1 MTNSQKKKNIIVS
14 LLSAILI
21 VIISKLNINWYF
33 KTIMFPFLV
42 ITLSSSILVAKNKNL
57 NKKAYLLLIPIIL
70 ILICNIFLSLLNGQL
85 DSNNKII
92 NVFILPILIS
102 IYLFMLIDKNYKLT
116 LQNIPLVFNLFPKNL
131 GSNLKYIKLDNSNK
145 KNEKIINSIIGIFIG
160 IILSSVILALL
171 SSADDYF
178 GKFLYN
184 VKLFTSSILDIG
196 TITWIIIFFVILFSI
211 GINILN
217 FKKIDNKKNNKI
229 EPNSTMITSM
239 LATINLVFIL
249 FLISEISKLCGNFLK
264 IPSGYIYS
272 SYARE
277 GFFQLL
283 FVTIINF
290 SIILFLL
297 YKTDLIN
304 NNKIIKGLTLSLIIF
319 SILLIFN
326 SYYRMFLYIEKFGF
340 TNLRLQVILFLLMEL
355 LSLLVILKKI
365 LFKLKNDF
373 VIFFII
379 IITTYIVNLYI
390 CNNWFIRL
398 FQ

>member
-116 LQNIPLVFNLFPKNL
+116 LQNISLVFNLFPKNL

-184 VKLFTSSILDIG
+184 VKSFTSSILDIG
-196 TITWIIIFFVILFSI
+196 TITRIIIFFVIFFSI

-217 FKKIDNKKNNKI
+217 FKKIENKKNNKI

-297 YKTDLIN
+297 YKTNLIN

>member
-42 ITLSSSILVAKNKNL
+42 ITLSNSILVAKNKNL

-184 VKLFTSSILDIG
+184 VKSFTSSILDIG
-196 TITWIIIFFVILFSI
+196 TITWIIIFFAILFSI

-217 FKKIDNKKNNKI
+217 FKQTDNKKNNKI

>member
-102 IYLFMLIDKNYKLT
+102 IYLFMLIDKNYELT
-116 LQNIPLVFNLFPKNL
+116 PQNIPLVFNLFPKNL
-131 GSNLKYIKLDNSNK
+131 GSNLKYIKLDNSKK
-145 KNEKIINSIIGIFIG
+145 KNEKIINSIMGIFIG

-184 VKLFTSSILDIG
+184 VKSFTSSILDIG
-196 TITWIIIFFVILFSI
+196 TIAWIIIFFVIFFSI

-217 FKKIDNKKNNKI
+217 FKKVENKKNNKI

-297 YKTDLIN
+297 YKTNLIN

-390 CNNWFIRL
+390 CNNWFIGL

>member
-1 MTNSQKKKNIIVS
+1 MV
-14 LLSAILI
+14 
-21 VIISKLNINWYF
+21 
-33 KTIMFPFLV
+33 
-42 ITLSSSILVAKNKNL
+42 
-57 NKKAYLLLIPIIL
+57 
-70 ILICNIFLSLLNGQL
+70 
-85 DSNNKII
+85 
-92 NVFILPILIS
+92 
-102 IYLFMLIDKNYKLT
+102 
-116 LQNIPLVFNLFPKNL
+116 
-131 GSNLKYIKLDNSNK
+131 
-145 KNEKIINSIIGIFIG
+145 
-160 IILSSVILALL
+160 
-171 SSADDYF
+171 
-178 GKFLYN
+178 
-184 VKLFTSSILDIG
+184 
-196 TITWIIIFFVILFSI
+196 IIFFVILFSI

-217 FKKIDNKKNNKI
+217 FKQTDNKKNNKI

-326 SYYRMFLYIEKFGF
+326 SYYRMFLYIEKVWFHQF
-340 TNLRLQVILFLLMEL
+340 KTSSNSIL
-355 LSLLVILKKI
+355 I
-365 LFKLKNDF
+365 NG
-373 VIFFII
+373 II
-379 IITTYIVNLYI
+379 IIT
-390 CNNWFIRL
+390 CNFKENII
-398 FQ
+398 QIKK

>member
-131 GSNLKYIKLDNSNK
+131 GSNLKYIKLNNSNK

-184 VKLFTSSILDIG
+184 VKSFTSSILDIS

-217 FKKIDNKKNNKI
+217 FKQTDNKKNNKI

-264 IPSGYIYS
+264 IPNGYIYS

>member
-42 ITLSSSILVAKNKNL
+42 ITLSSSILVSKNKTL

-102 IYLFMLIDKNYKLT
+102 IYLFMLIDKNYELT
-116 LQNIPLVFNLFPKNL
+116 PQNIPLVFNLFPKNL
-131 GSNLKYIKLDNSNK
+131 GSNLKYIKLDNSKK
-145 KNEKIINSIIGIFIG
+145 KNEKIINSIMGIFIG

-184 VKLFTSSILDIG
+184 VKSFTSSILDIG
-196 TITWIIIFFVILFSI
+196 TITWIIIFFVIFFSI

-229 EPNSTMITSM
+229 EPNNTMITSM

-326 SYYRMFLYIEKFGF
+326 SYYRMFLYIEKFCF

-390 CNNWFIRL
+390 CNNWFIGL

>member
-131 GSNLKYIKLDNSNK
+131 GSNLKYIKLDNSKK

-184 VKLFTSSILDIG
+184 VKSFTSSILDIG

-217 FKKIDNKKNNKI
+217 FKKIGNKKNNKI

>member
-131 GSNLKYIKLDNSNK
+131 GSNLKYIKLDNSKK

-184 VKLFTSSILDIG
+184 VKSFTSSILDIG
-196 TITWIIIFFVILFSI
+196 TITRIIIFFVIFFSI

-217 FKKIDNKKNNKI
+217 FKKIGNKKNNKI

>member
-42 ITLSSSILVAKNKNL
+42 ITLSNSILVAKNKNL

-184 VKLFTSSILDIG
+184 VKSFTSSILDIG

-217 FKKIDNKKNNKI
+217 FKQTDNKKNNKI

-297 YKTDLIN
+297 YKTNLIN

>member
-184 VKLFTSSILDIG
+184 VKSFTSSILDIG

-217 FKKIDNKKNNKI
+217 FKQTDNKKNNKI

>member
-85 DSNNKII
+85 DNNNKII

-184 VKLFTSSILDIG
+184 VKSFTSSILDIG

-217 FKKIDNKKNNKI
+217 FKQTDNKKNNKI

-297 YKTDLIN
+297 YKTNLIN

>member
-1 MTNSQKKKNIIVS
+1 MTNLQKKKNIIVS

-131 GSNLKYIKLDNSNK
+131 GSNLKYIKLDNSKK

-184 VKLFTSSILDIG
+184 VKSFTSSILDIG

-217 FKKIDNKKNNKI
+217 FKQTDNKKNNKI
-229 EPNSTMITSM
+229 EPNNTMITSM

-390 CNNWFIRL
+390 CNNWFIGL

>member
-42 ITLSSSILVAKNKNL
+42 ITLSNSILVAKNKNL

-131 GSNLKYIKLDNSNK
+131 GSNLKYIKLDNSKK

-184 VKLFTSSILDIG
+184 VKLFTSSILDIS

-217 FKKIDNKKNNKI
+217 FKQTDNKKNNKI

>member
-42 ITLSSSILVAKNKNL
+42 ITLSNSILVAKNKNL

-131 GSNLKYIKLDNSNK
+131 GSNLKYIKLDNSKK

-217 FKKIDNKKNNKI
+217 FKQTDNKKNNKI

-340 TNLRLQVILFLLMEL
+340 TNLRLQVILFLLIEL

>member
-1 MTNSQKKKNIIVS
+1 
-14 LLSAILI
+14 
-21 VIISKLNINWYF
+21 
-33 KTIMFPFLV
+33 
-42 ITLSSSILVAKNKNL
+42 
-57 NKKAYLLLIPIIL
+57 
-70 ILICNIFLSLLNGQL
+70 
-85 DSNNKII
+85 
-92 NVFILPILIS
+92 
-102 IYLFMLIDKNYKLT
+102 
-116 LQNIPLVFNLFPKNL
+116 
-131 GSNLKYIKLDNSNK
+131 
-145 KNEKIINSIIGIFIG
+145 
-160 IILSSVILALL
+160 
-171 SSADDYF
+171 
-178 GKFLYN
+178 
-184 VKLFTSSILDIG
+184 
-196 TITWIIIFFVILFSI
+196 
-211 GINILN
+211 
-217 FKKIDNKKNNKI
+217 
-229 EPNSTMITSM
+229 MITSM

-264 IPSGYIYS
+264 IPNGYIYS

>member
-42 ITLSSSILVAKNKNL
+42 ITLSNSILVAKNKNL

-184 VKLFTSSILDIG
+184 VKSFTSSILDIG

-217 FKKIDNKKNNKI
+217 FKQTDNKKNNKI

-249 FLISEISKLCGNFLK
+249 FLISEISKSCGNFLK

>member
-131 GSNLKYIKLDNSNK
+131 GSNLKYIKLDNSKK

-184 VKLFTSSILDIG
+184 VKSFTSSILDIG
-196 TITWIIIFFVILFSI
+196 TITRIIIFFVIFFSI

-217 FKKIDNKKNNKI
+217 FKKIENKKNNKI

-264 IPSGYIYS
+264 IPNGYIYS

-297 YKTDLIN
+297 YKTNLIN

>member
-42 ITLSSSILVAKNKNL
+42 ITLSNSILVAKNKNL

-131 GSNLKYIKLDNSNK
+131 GSNLKYIKLDNSKK

-184 VKLFTSSILDIG
+184 VKSFTSSILDIS

-217 FKKIDNKKNNKI
+217 FKQTDNKKNNKI

-264 IPSGYIYS
+264 IPNGYIYS

>member
-21 VIISKLNINWYF
+21 VIISKLNINWYS

-184 VKLFTSSILDIG
+184 VKSFTSSILDIG

-217 FKKIDNKKNNKI
+217 FKQTDNKKNNKI

>member
-184 VKLFTSSILDIG
+184 VKSFTSSILDIG
-196 TITWIIIFFVILFSI
+196 TITCIIIFY
-211 GINILN
+211 NI
-217 FKKIDNKKNNKI
+217 F
-229 EPNSTMITSM
+229 
-239 LATINLVFIL
+239 
-249 FLISEISKLCGNFLK
+249 
-264 IPSGYIYS
+264 Y
-272 SYARE
+272 
-277 GFFQLL
+277 
-283 FVTIINF
+283 
-290 SIILFLL
+290 
-297 YKTDLIN
+297 
-304 NNKIIKGLTLSLIIF
+304 IIF
-319 SILLIFN
+319 
-326 SYYRMFLYIEKFGF
+326 YRMSY
-340 TNLRLQVILFLLMEL
+340 
-355 LSLLVILKKI
+355 
-365 LFKLKNDF
+365 
-373 VIFFII
+373 
-379 IITTYIVNLYI
+379 
-390 CNNWFIRL
+390 
-398 FQ
+398 

>member
-131 GSNLKYIKLDNSNK
+131 GSNLKYIKLDNSKK

-184 VKLFTSSILDIG
+184 VKSFTSSILDIG

-217 FKKIDNKKNNKI
+217 FKQTDNKKNNKI

>member
-131 GSNLKYIKLDNSNK
+131 GSNLKYIKLDNSKK
-145 KNEKIINSIIGIFIG
+145 KNEKIINSIMGIFIG

-184 VKLFTSSILDIG
+184 VKSFTSSILDIG

-217 FKKIDNKKNNKI
+217 FKKVENKKNNKI

-390 CNNWFIRL
+390 CNNWFIGL

>member
-42 ITLSSSILVAKNKNL
+42 ITLSNSILVAKNKNL

-131 GSNLKYIKLDNSNK
+131 GSNLKYIKLDNSKK

-184 VKLFTSSILDIG
+184 VKSFTSSILDIG

-217 FKKIDNKKNNKI
+217 FKQTDNKKNNKI

-264 IPSGYIYS
+264 IPNGYIYS

-297 YKTDLIN
+297 YKTNLIN

>member
-33 KTIMFPFLV
+33 KTIMFPFLI

-102 IYLFMLIDKNYKLT
+102 IYLFMLIDKNYELT

-131 GSNLKYIKLDNSNK
+131 GSNLKYIKLDNSKK
-145 KNEKIINSIIGIFIG
+145 KNEKIINSIMGIFIG

-184 VKLFTSSILDIG
+184 VKSFTSSILDIS

-217 FKKIDNKKNNKI
+217 FKQTDNKKNNKI

-390 CNNWFIRL
+390 CNNWFIGL

>member
-131 GSNLKYIKLDNSNK
+131 GSNLKYIKLDNSKK

-178 GKFLYN
+178 GKFLHN
-184 VKLFTSSILDIG
+184 VKSFTSSILDIS

-217 FKKIDNKKNNKI
+217 FKQTDNKKNNKI

-340 TNLRLQVILFLLMEL
+340 TNLRIQVILFLLMEL

>member
-131 GSNLKYIKLDNSNK
+131 GSNLKYIKLDNSKK

-184 VKLFTSSILDIG
+184 VKSFTSSILDIG

-217 FKKIDNKKNNKI
+217 FKQTDNKKNNKI

-304 NNKIIKGLTLSLIIF
+304 NNKIIKSLTLSLIIF

>member
-42 ITLSSSILVAKNKNL
+42 ITLSNSILVAKNKNL

-131 GSNLKYIKLDNSNK
+131 GSNLKYIKLDNSKK

-184 VKLFTSSILDIG
+184 VKSFTSSILDIS

-217 FKKIDNKKNNKI
+217 FKQTDNKKNNKI

>member
-131 GSNLKYIKLDNSNK
+131 GSNLKYIKLDNSKK

-184 VKLFTSSILDIG
+184 VKSFTSSILDIS
-196 TITWIIIFFVILFSI
+196 TITWIIIFFVIFFSI

-217 FKKIDNKKNNKI
+217 FKQTDNKKNNKI

-390 CNNWFIRL
+390 CNNWFIGL

>member
-131 GSNLKYIKLDNSNK
+131 GSNLKYIKLDNSKK

-184 VKLFTSSILDIG
+184 VKSFTSSILDIS

-217 FKKIDNKKNNKI
+217 FKQTDNKKNNKI

-340 TNLRLQVILFLLMEL
+340 TNLRIQVILFLLMEL